1 MLDAK
6 SAREKS
12 VKVNEEC
19 AIVELGAMERQV
31 LEACKYGRTSTDVKG
46 KLNPTTVKR
55 LEELGYTVTN
65 TDYNDLDGTWTRI
78 SW

>member
-12 VKVNEEC
+12 MKVNEEC
-19 AIVELGAMERQV
+19 AAVELGAMERQI
-31 LEACKYGRTSTDVKG
+31 LEACKYGHTSVDVKG

-55 LEELGYTVTN
+55 LEELGYVVTH
-65 TDYNDLDGTWTRI
+65 TDRHDLDGTWTTI